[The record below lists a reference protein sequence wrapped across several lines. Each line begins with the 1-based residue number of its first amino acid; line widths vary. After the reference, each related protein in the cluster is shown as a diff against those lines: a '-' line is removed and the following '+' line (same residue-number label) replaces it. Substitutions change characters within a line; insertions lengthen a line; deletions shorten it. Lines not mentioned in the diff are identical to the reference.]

1 MTSAEASVDAGGNV
15 MDWRTSGQMIPL
27 AGRRIFVRRHDGEGP
42 LLLFLHG
49 FPSSSYNWKQVV
61 PLLPGS
67 EAVAFD
73 FLGFGLSEK
82 PHDVVYSL
90 FDQADLPKS

>member
-1 MTSAEASVDAGGNV
+1 MSGEFSQRV
-15 MDWRTSGQMIPL
+15 MDWRTHGQMIPL
-27 AGRRIFVRRHDGEGP
+27 AGRQIFVRRHDGDGP

-49 FPSSSYNWKQVV
+49 FPSSSYDWKQVV

-67 EAVAFD
+67 GAVAFD

-82 PHDVVYSL
+82 PHDAVYTC
-90 FDQADLPKS
+90 